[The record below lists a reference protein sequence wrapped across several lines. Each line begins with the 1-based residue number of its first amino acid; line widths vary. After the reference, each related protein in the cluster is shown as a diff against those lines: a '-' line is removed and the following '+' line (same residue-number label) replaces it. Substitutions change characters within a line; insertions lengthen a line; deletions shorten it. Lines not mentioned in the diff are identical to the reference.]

1 MCQLEPIDDPN
12 LIVGFDSSD
21 DAAVYKIS
29 DEESIIQTVDLFP
42 PIVDNPETYGAI
54 AAANALSDV
63 YAMGGTPKLALN
75 ILCIPADMDKELVSG
90 ILHGG
95 NQKVNEAGAVIC
107 GGHTIK
113 DNEPK
118 YGLSVTG
125 FIKTSEVVTNSGA
138 RPGDVLILTKPIG
151 TGILSTAMKSA
162 LLGDESYNA
171 MAASMMSLNGTASRI
186 MGISTAGYPLSA
198 ATTTAVCNA
207 FVGKAGI
214 SGFYIYIAAI
224 AIITGII
231 IIVFVRD
238 FPEEKGAFPD
248 NDKDFDFE
256 LAKRE
261 HEKNLEYLKTSKW
274 TVKKCISTGR
284 MWLLWIAIGIN
295 AFLSMGIMSNF
306 VGKFMESGYKMPEI
320 LVMLAIAGVAAI
332 PGSIFV
338 GWIDVH
344 FNTKT
349 ALISLG
355 IFAVISVSFNL
366 TPYHILHYISL
377 PFLAIMLGGASNMMV
392 SCTSAIWGRYD
403 FQNAFRVIQPLNSIM
418 TGIGITVV
426 GIVGTHY
433 GYTGAYEIMLVLA
446 IIGLLAQIALK
457 VEPIDKDVR

>member
-1 MCQLEPIDDPN
+1 LCQLEPIDDPN

-171 MAASMMSLNGTASRI
+171 MAASMMSLNGTSSRI
-186 MGISTAGYPLSA
+186 MKQFA
-198 ATTTAVCNA
+198 A
-207 FVGKAGI
+207 
-214 SGFYIYIAAI
+214 SGCTD
-224 AIITGII
+224 ITGFGLAGHAYEMAKGSGTSII
-231 IIVFVRD
+231 INSRKVPIL
-238 FPEEKGAFPD
+238 PQAE
-248 NDKDFDFE
+248 E
-256 LAKRE
+256 LASYGILPSGTHSNRRWLCGNVDFSDE
-261 HEKNLEYLKTSKW
+261 VSLTTQDLMFDPQTSGGLLF
-274 TVKKCISTGR
+274 TVK
-284 MWLLWIAIGIN
+284 
-295 AFLSMGIMSNF
+295 
-306 VGKFMESGYKMPEI
+306 ES
-320 LVMLAIAGVAAI
+320 LAD
-332 PGSIFV
+332 SCLR
-338 GWIDVH
+338 
-344 FNTKT
+344 
-349 ALISLG
+349 ALITNGVQAAEIGYVDESQ
-355 IFAVISVSFNL
+355 
-366 TPYHILHYISL
+366 
-377 PFLAIMLGGASNMMV
+377 
-392 SCTSAIWGRYD
+392 TSA
-403 FQNAFRVIQPLNSIM
+403 VK
-418 TGIGITVV
+418 
-426 GIVGTHY
+426 
-433 GYTGAYEIMLVLA
+433 
-446 IIGLLAQIALK
+446 II
-457 VEPIDKDVR
+457 